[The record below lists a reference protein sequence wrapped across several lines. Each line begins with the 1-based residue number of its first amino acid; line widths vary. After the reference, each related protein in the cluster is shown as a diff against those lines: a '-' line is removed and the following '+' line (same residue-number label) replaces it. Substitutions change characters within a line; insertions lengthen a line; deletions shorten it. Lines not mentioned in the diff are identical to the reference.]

1 VSDWVFGVIE
11 ALGPLGVGLLILLEN
26 LFPPIPSEL
35 VLPLAG
41 YLAGTGRLSFPATVG
56 AATTGSVLGAVLLY
70 GIGARL
76 GRERTRRLVD
86 RLPLVDVADLERAEG
101 WFERHGTAAVLL
113 GRMVPVVRSLISVPA
128 GVHRMPLPRF
138 VVLTAIGSLV
148 WNTVFV
154 GLGAV
159 VGSQWQDVT
168 WVADLFS
175 YAVVSIMVGSIVLFV
190 VKRLRTRARTRARTP
205 S

>member
-1 VSDWVFGVIE
+1 MSDWVFGIVE

-35 VLPLAG
+35 ILPLAG
-41 YLAGTGRLSFPATVG
+41 YLTGTGRLSFPATVA
-56 AATTGSVLGAVLLY
+56 AATVGSVLGALVLY
-70 GIGARL
+70 GIGAQL
-76 GRERTRRLVD
+76 GRERVRRLID
-86 RLPLVDVADLERAEG
+86 RMPLVDVADLERAEG

-128 GVHRMPLPRF
+128 GIQRMSVPRF
-138 VVLTAIGSLV
+138 VLLTAIGSLA
-148 WNTVFV
+148 WNTLFI

-159 VGSQWQDVT
+159 VGSRWEDVT
-168 WVADLFS
+168 WVADLIS
-175 YAVVSIMVGSIVLFV
+175 YGVLAVLAGSIALFV
-190 VKRLRTRARTRARTP
+190 AKRLRARRRAA